1 MDTFFKISERGSSVG
16 TELRAGFTTFLA
28 MAYIIIVN
36 PSILSAA
43 GIPATAA
50 VTATCLGA
58 AVMTVAMGLF
68 SNRPLAC
75 ASGMGINSIVAF
87 TLCGSMGLGW
97 QTAMAVILV
106 EGVAILVLVLCGLR
120 EAIMDAIPVS
130 LRHGISIG
138 LGLFI
143 AMIGLKDGGVI
154 AANADTL
161 VSFGSITG
169 EDGALN
175 LTLLVGLISIVITV
189 ILYVGRIK
197 GALLWGIIISAII
210 GIPLGVT
217 PLPTGVVAPLDFTTF
232 GAPFQAS
239 SVTGITGIV
248 EAVTTPALLLFAFSL
263 MMSDFFDTMGTA
275 MAVAKQGDFLTKDGK
290 VEDIKPILIVDS
302 IAAAVGGFFGASSVT
317 TFVESASGAA
327 DGGRTGLTSAVAGVL
342 FLLAAFFSPLINCIP
357 SAATCGALVFVGF
370 FMMSDVADIDWADP
384 VESFPA
390 FMIIVGIP
398 FTYSISNGIG
408 LGFITY
414 VIVSV
419 ATGHIK
425 KVRPLMWV
433 AAAAF
438 LAYFVLTLMGA

>member
-1 MDTFFKISERGSSVG
+1 MESFFKLKERGSNTA
-16 TELRAGFTTFLA
+16 TEVRAGLTTFLA

-36 PSILSAA
+36 PSILAAA
-43 GIPATAA
+43 GIAPTAA

-58 AVMTVAMGLF
+58 AVMTIAMGVF

-75 ASGMGINSIVAF
+75 ASGMGINSIIAF

-97 QTAMAVILV
+97 QTAMAIVFI
-106 EGVAILVLVLCGLR
+106 EGVAILFLVLCGLR

-143 AMIGLKDGGVI
+143 AMIGLKDGGLIV
-154 AANADTL
+154 ANESTMVAIGD
-161 VSFGSITG
+161 VSSATFIV
-169 EDGALN
+169 GAL
-175 LTLLVGLISIVITV
+175 SIILTV
-189 ILYVGRIK
+189 ILYSMKVK
-197 GALLWGIIISAII
+197 GALLWGIIISAIV

-217 PLPTGVVAPLDFTTF
+217 PLPTGLVAPLDFSTF
-232 GAPFQAS
+232 AAPFQPS
-239 SVTGITGIV
+239 SVSGVMGIV
-248 EAVTTPALLLFAFSL
+248 EAITTPALLLFAFSL

-275 MAVAKQGDFLTKDGK
+275 MAVAKQGEFLTEDGK
-290 VEDIKPILIVDS
+290 VEDIKQILIVDS
-302 IAAAVGGFFGASSVT
+302 VAAIAGGFMGASSIT

-327 DGGRTGLTSAVAGVL
+327 DGGRTGLTSVVAGIF

-357 SAATCGALVFVGF
+357 TAATCGALVFVGF
-370 FMMSDVADIDWADP
+370 LMMNDVVDIDWSDP
-384 VESFPA
+384 IEAFPA
-390 FMIIVGIP
+390 FMIIAGIP

-408 LGFITY
+408 LGFIAY

-419 ATGHIK
+419 VTGNFK

-433 AAAAF
+433 AAVAF
-438 LAYFVLTLMGA
+438 LAYFLML

>member
-1 MDTFFKISERGSSVG
+1 MDSFFKLQERGTSTV
-16 TELRAGFTTFLA
+16 TEVRAGLTTFLA

-58 AVMTVAMGLF
+58 AIMTIAMGVF

-87 TLCGSMGLGW
+87 TLCLSMGVGW
-97 QTAMAVILV
+97 QTAMAVIFI
-106 EGVAILVLVLCGLR
+106 EGIAILLLVLCGLR
-120 EAIMDAIPVS
+120 EAIMDAIPVP

-154 AANADTL
+154 VANADTL
-161 VSFGSITG
+161 V
-169 EDGALN
+169 ALGTIVDAEGVLN
-175 LTLLVGLISIVITV
+175 FTFVVGVISIVLTV
-189 ILYVGRIK
+189 ILYSMKVK
-197 GALLWGIIISAII
+197 GALLWGIIISAVI
-210 GIPLGVT
+210 GVPLGVT
-217 PLPTGVVAPLDFTTF
+217 QLPAGIVAPLDFATF
-232 GAPFQAS
+232 AAPFQAD
-239 SVTGITGIV
+239 VNTDVMGIIQV
-248 EAVTTPALLLFAFSL
+248 ITTPTLLLMAFSL

-275 MAVAKQGDFLTKDGK
+275 MAVAKQGDFLTEDGR

-302 IAAAVGGFFGASSVT
+302 TAAIAGGFLGASSIT
-317 TFVESASGAA
+317 TFVESASGAS
-327 DGGRTGLTSAVAGVL
+327 DGGRTGLTSIVAGIF

-357 SAATCGALVFVGF
+357 QAATCGALVFVGF
-370 FMMSDVADIDWADP
+370 LMMSDVVDVNWSDP
-384 VESFPA
+384 IEAFPA
-390 FMIIVGIP
+390 FMIIAGIP

-414 VIVSV
+414 VIV
-419 ATGHIK
+419 ATITGNVK
-425 KVRPLMWV
+425 KVRPLMWI
-433 AAAAF
+433 AALAF
-438 LAYFVLTLMGA
+438 LVYFLMTIM